1 MFIHSN
7 ENCLVYMTV
16 YRFQIHPLTK
26 WTAEYVW

>member
-7 ENCLVYMTV
+7 ENCLVYMAV
-16 YRFQIHPLTK
+16 SSFHIHPLTK